1 MEHVPVLL
9 TEILAFL
16 REHPSL
22 RSVLDCTLGLGG
34 YSEAIL
40 LSFQSTEVH
49 AVDQDSQ
56 ALSLAKERLLPFAT
70 RFHPEKG
77 NFASLPPSITCKAP
91 FDAIVFDLGV
101 SNLQLVDEGRGFSFQ
116 ADGPLDMRMDRE
128 SSFSAAD
135 LVNTLSEKE
144 IADIFWKFGEERFSR
159 QLARGI
165 VRYREESGRI
175 DRTSTLV
182 EIVRKTLPAPVQ
194 RKMGGHPARRIFQA
208 LRIAVNDEISI
219 LESGLQRV
227 PDLAAP
233 NALLIVVSY
242 HSLEDRIVKNLFKK
256 WREEE
261 KGGILTKR
269 PLVPS
274 DEEIEVNRKSR
285 SAKMRVFSFTKRIKE
300 VKKYAISRTS

>member
-9 TEILAFL
+9 KEILVFL

-34 YSEAIL
+34 YSEAVL
-40 LSFQSTEVH
+40 RSFESPEVYG
-49 AVDQDSQ
+49 VDQDSQ
-56 ALSLAKERLLPFAT
+56 ALALTEQRLLPFAA

-77 NFASLPPSITCKAP
+77 NFACLPPAIICKAP
-91 FDAIVFDLGV
+91 FDAFLFDLGV
-101 SNLQLVDEGRGFSFQ
+101 SNLQLVDEERGFSFQ
-116 ADGPLDMRMDRE
+116 SDGPLDMRMDRE

-135 LVNTLSEKE
+135 LVNTFSDRELAEV
-144 IADIFWKFGEERFSR
+144 FWKYGEERFSR

-208 LRIAVNDEISI
+208 LRIAVNDEISV
-219 LESGLQRV
+219 LESGLRSV
-227 PDLAAP
+227 PVIAAP
-233 NALLIVVSY
+233 GSLLIVVSY
-242 HSLEDRIVKNLFKK
+242 HSLEDRIVKNLFKQ

-261 KGGILTKR
+261 KGDILTKR

-274 DEEIEVNRKSR
+274 DDEIEANYKSR
-285 SAKMRVFSFTKRIKE
+285 SAKMRVFSFKTKRKE
-300 VKKYAISRTS
+300 V

>member
-9 TEILAFL
+9 KEILAFL

-34 YSEAIL
+34 YAEAVL
-40 LSFQSTEVH
+40 LSFESAEVYG
-49 AVDQDSQ
+49 VDQDNQ
-56 ALSLAKERLLPFAT
+56 ALALAEKQLLPFGA

-77 NFASLPPSITCKAP
+77 NFASLPPGIICKAP
-91 FDAIVFDLGV
+91 FDAVLFDLGV
-101 SNLQLVDEGRGFSFQ
+101 SNLQLVDEERGFSFQ
-116 ADGPLDMRMDRE
+116 SDGPLDMRMDRE

-135 LVNTLSEKE
+135 LVNTFSDRELAEV
-144 IADIFWKFGEERFSR
+144 FWKYGEERFSR

-165 VRYREESGRI
+165 VRYREEFGRI

-208 LRIAVNDEISI
+208 LRIAVNNEISV
-219 LESGLQRV
+219 LESGLESI
-227 PDLAAP
+227 PGIAASG
-233 NALLIVVSY
+233 ALLIVVSY
-242 HSLEDRIVKNLFKK
+242 HSLEDRIVKNLFKQ
-256 WREEE
+256 WCEEG
-261 KGGILTKR
+261 KGEIVTKR

-274 DEEIEVNRKSR
+274 DDEIAANRKAR
-285 SAKMRVFSFTKRIKE
+285 SAKMRVFSFKSKRKE
-300 VKKYAISRTS
+300 V